1 MKLTCPRCN
10 SKLEAKA
17 VGEVVSC
24 PSCSVKINVEEYEPD
39 YVIITDIRMEFMSMV
54 IFMVKLSFAAIPA
67 SIIVGFVFGIIY
79 VVIKKL

>member
-1 MKLTCPRCN
+1 M
-10 SKLEAKA
+10 
-17 VGEVVSC
+17 
-24 PSCSVKINVEEYEPD
+24 EEYEPD